1 MWICVKGAERKERKP
16 RLVRANNGLPIIGL
30 GLWPA
35 LVLLLFECLI
45 NLASTLNYLTNKMF
59 ALPKWE

>member
-1 MWICVKGAERKERKP
+1 MWVCVKGAERKERKP

-45 NLASTLNYLTNKMF
+45 KARQYT
-59 ALPKWE
+59 